1 MLKFTK
7 AAKINVFTSFW
18 MNFQK
23 MVKYLFSIIFY
34 GGGGGLWGGKMQ
46 THCRMSLHTS
56 FNVLQTNNKYS
67 IEQDIALSPHP
78 KINK

>member
-23 MVKYLFSIIFY
+23 MVKYLFSIIFF
-34 GGGGGLWGGKMQ
+34 WGGVIK
-46 THCRMSLHTS
+46 CKHTAEC
-56 FNVLQTNNKYS
+56 LCT
-67 IEQDIALSPHP
+67 LP
-78 KINK
+78 